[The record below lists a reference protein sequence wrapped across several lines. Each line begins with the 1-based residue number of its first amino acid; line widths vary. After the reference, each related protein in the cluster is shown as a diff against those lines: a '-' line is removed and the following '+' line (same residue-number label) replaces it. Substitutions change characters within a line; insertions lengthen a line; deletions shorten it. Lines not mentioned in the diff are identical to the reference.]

1 VQIDVRDKIEN
12 VEKLTRRIA
21 NYKVETLNPPRDGGK
36 KLLVLDIDYTLFDH
50 RSTAENP
57 AELMRP
63 YLHEFLTRAYEF
75 YDIVIWS
82 ATSMKWV
89 EVKMREL
96 GVLSHPEYKI
106 MQLLDHGAMI
116 TVHTEKYGLFDC
128 KPLGWLWAKFGGRY
142 DEKNTIMFDDLRRNF
157 VMNPGN
163 GLKIRPFRKAHMNRD
178 TDRELFDLTR
188 YLLEIAT
195 VEDFTTL
202 RHSKWEDYMARLQ

>member
-116 TVHTEKYGLFDC
+116 TVHTEKYGYTSTVYDMDNIPCGFSLTFRIR
-128 KPLGWLWAKFGGRY
+128 LVGYLIANRSGGSGQSSVVGMTRRTPSCS
-142 DEKNTIMFDDLRRNF
+142 TIC
-157 VMNPGN
+157 G
-163 GLKIRPFRKAHMNRD
+163 
-178 TDRELFDLTR
+178 E
-188 YLLEIAT
+188 
-195 VEDFTTL
+195 TL
-202 RHSKWEDYMARLQ
+202 